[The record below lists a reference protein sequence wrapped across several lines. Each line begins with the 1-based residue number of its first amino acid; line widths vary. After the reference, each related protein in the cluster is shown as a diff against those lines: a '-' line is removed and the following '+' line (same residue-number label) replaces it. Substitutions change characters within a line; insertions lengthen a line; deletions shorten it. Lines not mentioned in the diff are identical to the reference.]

1 MKPLVKKS
9 KKEVRYTFF
18 MLILLVVTSICL
30 IGLGDEDQKIYLI
43 LFAPV
48 FAVLVITLIIKP
60 KVYVNL
66 DDNGDLVIY
75 DGTRVRPEEIA
86 DVSYHEYHRYGH
98 SNDTIYAAIRL
109 KDVGDV
115 ELKTTDG
122 RDYRFVSVADCEE
135 SAKELI
141 RIMYQAKGAK
151 INEEETEPSQNGE
164 DYK

>member
-30 IGLGDEDQKIYLI
+30 IGLGDEDQKIYLV

-48 FAVLVITLIIKP
+48 FAVLVVVLLVKP

-86 DVSYHEYHRYGH
+86 DVSYHEYYKYG
-98 SNDTIYAAIRL
+98 SNNSIYAAIRL
-109 KDVGDV
+109 KDVG
-115 ELKTTDG
+115 EINLKTTDG
-122 RDYRFVSVADCEE
+122 MNYRFVSVADCEK

-141 RIMYQAKGAK
+141 RIMYEAKGAK
-151 INEEETEPSQNGE
+151 IDEEETEPGENGE

>member
-30 IGLGDEDQKIYLI
+30 IGLGDEDQKIYLV

-75 DGTRVRPEEIA
+75 DGTRVRPEENSRRVLSR
-86 DVSYHEYHRYGH
+86 VSQ
-98 SNDTIYAAIRL
+98 IWA
-109 KDVGDV
+109 
-115 ELKTTDG
+115 
-122 RDYRFVSVADCEE
+122 
-135 SAKELI
+135 
-141 RIMYQAKGAK
+141 
-151 INEEETEPSQNGE
+151 
-164 DYK
+164 

>member
-30 IGLGDEDQKIYLI
+30 IGLGDEDQKIYLVS
-43 LFAPV
+43 FAPV

-86 DVSYHEYHRYGH
+86 DVSYHEYYKYG
-98 SNDTIYAAIRL
+98 SNNSIYAAIRL
-109 KDVGDV
+109 KDVGEID
-115 ELKTTDG
+115 LKTTDG
-122 RDYRFVSVADCEE
+122 MDYRFVSVADCEE

-164 DYK
+164 N

>member
-9 KKEVRYTFF
+9 KKEVRYIFF
-18 MLILLVVTSICL
+18 MLILIVVTL
-30 IGLGDEDQKIYLI
+30 IYLIMSGDEFQKIYLYLFVP
-43 LFAPV
+43 LFAV
-48 FAVLVITLIIKP
+48 FVITLIIKP

-86 DVSYHEYHRYGH
+86 DVSYHEYYKYG
-98 SNDTIYAAIRL
+98 SNNSIYAAIRL
-109 KDVGDV
+109 KDVGEID
-115 ELKTTDG
+115 LKTTDG
-122 RDYRFVSVADCEE
+122 MDYRFVSVADCEE

-141 RIMYQAKGAK
+141 RIMYEAKGAK
-151 INEEETEPSQNGE
+151 IDEEETEPGENGE

>member
-9 KKEVRYTFF
+9 KKEVRYIFF
-18 MLILLVVTSICL
+18 MLILLVVTL
-30 IGLGDEDQKIYLI
+30 IYLIMSGDEFQKIYLY
-43 LFAPV
+43 LFVPL

-75 DGTRVRPEEIA
+75 DGTRVRPKEIA
-86 DVSYHEYHRYGH
+86 DVSYHEYYKYG
-98 SNDTIYAAIRL
+98 SNNGIYAAIRL
-109 KDVGDV
+109 KDVGEID
-115 ELKTTDG
+115 LKTTDG
-122 RDYRFVSVADCEE
+122 INYRFVSVADCEE

-164 DYK
+164 N

>member
-1 MKPLVKKS
+1 
-9 KKEVRYTFF
+9 
-18 MLILLVVTSICL
+18 MLICLVATAICT
-30 IGLGDEDQKIYLI
+30 IGVGDEDQKIFLVA
-43 LFAPV
+43 FVPV
-48 FAVLVITLIIKP
+48 FAVLVITPIIKP
-60 KVYVNL
+60 KGYVNL

-164 DYK
+164 N